1 MIWNNL
7 SIELISNNK
16 VINTG
21 FVTNEGIVTLPPLE
35 IQETLEIIFYEI
47 ENPSLKKGVAPQPLW
62 DSFYIKLCNDNT
74 VVNFILIDKQVM
86 EYEILINDYTRPEY
100 LKLQYDNLI

>member
-1 MIWNNL
+1 MAWNNL
-7 SIELISNNK
+7 SIELISNNE
-16 VINTG
+16 VISTG
-21 FVTNEGIVTLPPLE
+21 FVTNEGLITLSPLE

-47 ENPSLKKGVAPQPLW
+47 ENPSLKKGVAPHPQW

-74 VVNFILIDKQVM
+74 VINFILIDKQIM
-86 EYEILINDYTRPEY
+86 DYEILINNYTRSEY